1 MRTLRLASGLVWAA
15 LFLSIAQPTAASGPG
30 TGGRRI
36 QLDNEPAGPFR
47 LRVVTSPTPPSVEN
61 LYLEVKVLDGAS
73 GDTVTDAQ
81 VLTWAHPA
89 QGDAPRIESQ
99 ANHDIAPIPTEY
111 AAHLPV
117 PEAGM
122 WRIHVQVTGV
132 QGSGEVSF
140 LQRVNNPTSLGWVIA
155 IGVPLGGL
163 SLLAVF
169 FLWLQRSQGGS
180 RVGARPDS

>member
-1 MRTLRLASGLVWAA
+1 MRYTRLIMAFACLA
-15 LFLSIAQPTAASGPG
+15 LALAIAQPAGASGPG

-47 LRVVTSPTPPSVEN
+47 LRVVTSPTPPVVEN
-61 LYLEVKVLDGAS
+61 LYVEVKVLDGVS
-73 GDTVTDAQ
+73 GATITDAH
-81 VLTWAHPA
+81 VLTWAQPA
-89 QGDAPRIESQ
+89 EGETPKIEAQ

-122 WRIHVQVTGV
+122 WRIHVQVIGT

-163 SLLAVF
+163 GLLAAF

-180 RVGARPDS
+180 HVDRRPNF